1 MSSLETSPTL
11 VEPGEEYRPGSIVLF
26 VTLVRYAVER
36 ARQRVV
42 YSIARAETSRLRRDP
57 AKIVRALRDAKQVLI
72 VCHGNIIRSAF
83 AARLMAQ
90 TLDRGRVRVVSAGV
104 EATPG
109 RPPHPIA
116 LRIAARHRVDL
127 SRHAASRVSADE
139 IRASDVVFA
148 VDVPQFVA
156 LRTRFPDARD
166 KIFLLTS
173 LAPRTPLEI
182 ADPIFGDDHAFETC
196 FAHITQAV
204 DPIGRVIAGP
214 VASDEWSGG
223 CAR

>member
-1 MSSLETSPTL
+1 VSSPEPSSSPLEPA
-11 VEPGEEYRPGSIVLF
+11 PEYRPGSIVLF
-26 VTLVRYAVER
+26 ITLVRYAAER
-36 ARQRVV
+36 ARQGVI
-42 YSIARAETSRLRRDP
+42 YSIARFITNRMRRDP
-57 AKIVRALRDAKQVLI
+57 APVVRALREARQVLI

-83 AARLMAQ
+83 AARLMQ
-90 TLDRGRVRVVSAGV
+90 QMFGPIGRVRFASAGV

-127 SRHAASRVSADE
+127 SRHAASRVSADDV
-139 IRASDVVFA
+139 RASDVVFA
-148 VDVPQFVA
+148 VDVPQLVA
-156 LRTRFPDARD
+156 LRRRFPEARD

-182 ADPIFGDDHAFETC
+182 ADPIFGDDHAFEAC

-204 DPIGRVIAGP
+204 DPIGRVIAEPSRAVSG
-214 VASDEWSGG
+214 AS
-223 CAR
+223 

>member
-1 MSSLETSPTL
+1 VLEP
-11 VEPGEEYRPGSIVLF
+11 EQEYRSGSIVLF
-26 VTLVRYAVER
+26 VMLVRYAIER
-36 ARQRVV
+36 ARQGVAH
-42 YSIARAETSRLRRDP
+42 SIARFITNRMRRDP
-57 AKIVRALRDAKQVLI
+57 APIVRALRDARQVLI

-83 AARLMAQ
+83 AARLMQ
-90 TLDRGRVRVVSAGV
+90 QKLDAIGGVRFASAGV

-139 IRASDVVFA
+139 VRASDVVFA
-148 VDVPQFVA
+148 VDVTQFVT
-156 LRTRFPDARD
+156 LRSRFPKARH

-173 LAPRTPLEI
+173 LAPTTPLEI
-182 ADPIFGDDHAFETC
+182 ADPIFGDDHAFEAC

-204 DPIGRVIAGP
+204 DPISRVIAAPSRAVGG
-214 VASDEWSGG
+214 AS
-223 CAR
+223 

>member
-1 MSSLETSPTL
+1 VNSP
-11 VEPGEEYRPGSIVLF
+11 EPGPALLEPEQEYRPGSIVLF
-26 VTLVRYAVER
+26 VTLVRYAAAR
-36 ARQRVV
+36 ARQGVI
-42 YSIARAETSRLRRDP
+42 YSIARVINSRLRRDP
-57 AKIVRALRDAKQVLI
+57 ARLVRALREARQVLI

-83 AARLMAQ
+83 AARLMQ
-90 TLDRGRVRVVSAGV
+90 QMFGPIGRVRFASAGV

-127 SRHAASRVSADE
+127 SRHAASRVSAE
-139 IRASDVVFA
+139 NVRASDVVFA

-156 LRTRFPDARD
+156 LRRRFPEAKD

-182 ADPIFGDDHAFETC
+182 ADPIFGDDHAFEAC
-196 FAHITQAV
+196 FAHITQAL
-204 DPIGRVIAGP
+204 DPIGRVIAEPLRAVSG
-214 VASDEWSGG
+214 AS
-223 CAR
+223 

>member
-1 MSSLETSPTL
+1 VSSLESSPTL
-11 VEPGEEYRPGSIVLF
+11 LEPEGEYRPGSIVLF

-36 ARQRVV
+36 ARQGVI
-42 YSIARAETSRLRRDP
+42 YSIARARTTRVRRDP
-57 AKIVRALRDAKQVLI
+57 ARIIRALRGARQVLI

-83 AARLMAQ
+83 AGHLMAQ
-90 TLDRGRVRVVSAGV
+90 TFGESRVRVVSAGV

-127 SRHAASRVSADE
+127 SRHTASRVTADDM
-139 IRASDVVFA
+139 RASDVVFA

-156 LRTRFPDARD
+156 LRSRFPDAKD
-166 KIFLLTS
+166 KVFLLTS
-173 LAPRTPLEI
+173 LAPWTPLEI

-204 DPIGRVIAGP
+204 DSIGRAVTAP
-214 VASDEWSGG
+214 VVSH
-223 CAR
+223 

>member
-1 MSSLETSPTL
+1 VSSLETGPSLLETEADL
-11 VEPGEEYRPGSIVLF
+11 RPGSVVLF
-26 VTLVRYAVER
+26 ITLVRYAADR
-36 ARQRVV
+36 ARQAVIH
-42 YSIARAETSRLRRDP
+42 SIARFITSRTRRDP
-57 AKIVRALRDAKQVLI
+57 ARVVRALRAARHVLI

-83 AARLMAQ
+83 AARLMQ
-90 TLDRGRVRVVSAGV
+90 QKLESMGVRFASAGV

-116 LRIAARHRVDL
+116 LRIAARHHVDL
-127 SRHAASRVSADE
+127 SCHAASRVSAE
-139 IRASDVVFA
+139 EVRASDVVFA

-156 LRTRFPDARD
+156 LRARFPEARD

-173 LAPRTPLEI
+173 LAPTTPLEI

-204 DPIGRVIAGP
+204 DPIGRVIAEPSRTVSG
-214 VASDEWSGG
+214 AS
-223 CAR
+223 

>member
-1 MSSLETSPTL
+1 VNSHDTNPSVLEP
-11 VEPGEEYRPGSIVLF
+11 EREYRPGSIVLF
-26 VTLVRYAVER
+26 VTLVRYAAER
-36 ARQRVV
+36 ARQGVI
-42 YSIARAETSRLRRDP
+42 YSIARFVTERMRRDP
-57 AKIVRALRDAKQVLI
+57 TPIVRALRDARRVLI

-83 AARLMAQ
+83 AARLMQ
-90 TLDRGRVRVVSAGV
+90 QKLDSIGGVRFASAGV

-127 SRHAASRVSADE
+127 SRHAASRVTADE
-139 IRASDVVFA
+139 MRASDVVFA

-156 LRTRFPDARD
+156 LRRRFPEARD

-182 ADPIFGDDHAFETC
+182 ADPIFGDDHAFEAC

-204 DPIGRVIAGP
+204 DPIGRVIAEP
-214 VASDEWSGG
+214 PRAASGAS
-223 CAR
+223 

>member
-1 MSSLETSPTL
+1 VSSLETTPTL
-11 VEPGEEYRPGSIVLF
+11 VEPEQEYRPGSIVLF
-26 VTLVRYAVER
+26 MTLVRYAVDR
-36 ARQRVV
+36 ARQTVV
-42 YSIARAETSRLRRDP
+42 YSVARARTNRVRRDP
-57 AKIVRALRDAKQVLI
+57 AKIVRALRHARQILI

-90 TLDRGRVRVVSAGV
+90 MLDTSGVRVVSAGV

-127 SRHAASRVSADE
+127 SRHAASRVSAE
-139 IRASDVVFA
+139 EMRASDVVFA
-148 VDVPQFVA
+148 VDVTQFVT
-156 LRTRFPDARD
+156 LRSRFPEARD

-173 LAPRTPLEI
+173 LAPWTPLEI

-196 FAHITQAV
+196 FAHITKAV
-204 DPIGRVIAGP
+204 DPIGRVIAEP
-214 VASDEWSGG
+214 VTSH
-223 CAR
+223 